1 MKRVQCIRLIQEIFI
16 AAVFLFSTPSTLLAD
31 QDQRGATSRPVPQR
45 VISLGQTITERIY
58 LLGAGERLVA
68 NTVYCVEPEDAKYKE
83 KIGTLLQA
91 NLEKI
96 ISLKPD
102 LVIAS
107 NLASQKQLTKLKAL
121 GIRVV
126 QFSYPKS
133 FEQMCGQFIELG
145 EILGQGKTAE
155 EIVQDAR
162 KRVAAIRMKIEDLP
176 KKTVFMQLGIKP
188 LHAVTKKSFLNDY
201 IEFGGGINVA
211 LNEGGGTYSRE
222 KVLSVN
228 PEVIIVATMGSSEG
242 EAGKREKER
251 WMTYPSIAAVKNQNV
266 YVVDPDKLCSPTP
279 VTFVEALR
287 EIAGLIHPDSDQ
299 GDVK

>member
-16 AAVFLFSTPSTLLAD
+16 AAVFVFSTPCTLLAD
-31 QDQRGATSRPVPQR
+31 QDHSGDTSRPIPQR

-58 LLGAGERLVA
+58 LLGAGDRLVA
-68 NTVYCVEPEDAKYKE
+68 NTIYCVEPEDAKYKE

-107 NLASQKQLTKLKAL
+107 NLARQKQLTKLKAL

-133 FEQMCGQFIELG
+133 FEQMCRQFIELG
-145 EILGQGKTAE
+145 EILGQRKTAE
-155 EIVQDAR
+155 EVVQNAR
-162 KRVAAIRMKIEDLP
+162 KRVAAIRMKLEDLP

-188 LHAVTKKSFLNDY
+188 LHAVTNKSFLNDY

-211 LNEGGGTYSRE
+211 LNEGRGTYSRE

-287 EIAGLIHPDSDQ
+287 EIAGLIHPDLGH

>member
-16 AAVFLFSTPSTLLAD
+16 AAAFLFSPPPTLLAD
-31 QDQRGATSRPVPQR
+31 QDQRGGTARPVPQR

-58 LLGAGERLVA
+58 LLGAGDRLVA

-107 NLASQKQLTKLKAL
+107 NLARQKQLTKLKAM

-133 FEQMCGQFIELG
+133 FEQMCRQFIELG

-162 KRVAAIRMKIEDLP
+162 KRVAAIRMKVEGLP
-176 KKTVFMQLGIKP
+176 QKTVFMQLGIKP

-201 IEFGGGINVA
+201 IELGGGINVA

-287 EIAGLIHPDSDQ
+287 EIAGLIHPDPGQ

>member
-1 MKRVQCIRLIQEIFI
+1 MKRIQWIRLIREIFI
-16 AAVFLFSTPSTLLAD
+16 AAVFVFSTPCTLPAD
-31 QDQRGATSRPVPQR
+31 QDQSGDTSRSVPQR

-58 LLGAGERLVA
+58 LLGAGDRLVA
-68 NTVYCVEPEDAKYKE
+68 DTVYCVEPEDAKYKE

-107 NLASQKQLTKLKAL
+107 NLARQKQLTKLKAL

-133 FEQMCGQFIELG
+133 FEQMCRQFIELG
-145 EILGQGKTAE
+145 EILGQRKTAE
-155 EIVQDAR
+155 EIVQNAR
-162 KRVAAIRMKIEDLP
+162 KRVAAIRMKLEDLP

-188 LHAVTKKSFLNDY
+188 LHAVTNKSFLNDY
-201 IEFGGGINVA
+201 IEFAGGINVA
-211 LNEGGGTYSRE
+211 LNEGRGTYSRE

-287 EIAGLIHPDSDQ
+287 EIAGLIHPDLGH